1 MKKLSLIIVSIL
13 LCLTVKSQSNRKPVQ
28 SFIKIDSK
36 THILKNDYEI
46 IVVTNDSL
54 VIDKVKQSNLS
65 YELFSCHDSS
75 KGKSTMIWLGLDDQ
89 IKVEELFKIESPIY
103 VEALEE

>member
-1 MKKLSLIIVSIL
+1 MRRLSLIIISTL
-13 LCLTVKSQSNRKPVQ
+13 LCLTVNSQSNRKPVQ

-36 THILKNDYEI
+36 THILKNEYEI

>member
-1 MKKLSLIIVSIL
+1 MRKLSLIIISTL
-13 LCLTVKSQSNRKPVQ
+13 LCLTVKAQSNKKPAQ

-36 THILKNDYEI
+36 THILKNEYEI

>member
-1 MKKLSLIIVSIL
+1 MKKLSLIIISTL
-13 LCLTVKSQSNRKPVQ
+13 LCLTVKSQSNKKPAQ

-46 IVVTNDSL
+46 IIVTNDSL
-54 VIDKVKQSNLS
+54 VVNKVKESNLS
-65 YELFSCHDSS
+65 YELFACHDSS

-89 IKVEELFKIESPIY
+89 IKVEELFMIESPIY
-103 VEALEE
+103 VEMLEK

>member
-1 MKKLSLIIVSIL
+1 MKKLSLIIISTL
-13 LCLTVKSQSNRKPVQ
+13 LCLTVNSQSNRKPVQ

-36 THILKNDYEI
+36 THILKNEYEI

-103 VEALEE
+103 VEMLEK